1 MQQRNVEGIRKFSK
15 LKSSTATRKAEQAI
29 ERLLNRDMKVN
40 FNTVSLEAGV
50 SKPFLYTQPELRS
63 RIEEL
68 RERTERWGELEPE
81 RSHLHLLERENEK
94 LKQKISKLEQMIQI
108 MRNA

>member
-1 MQQRNVEGIRKFSK
+1 MQQRNVEGIMRFSK
-15 LKSSTATRKAEQAI
+15 LKTNTATRKAEQAI
-29 ERLLNRDMKVN
+29 ESLLNRKLKVN

-68 RERTERWGELEPE
+68 RIQTERWGELASE
-81 RSHLHLLERENEK
+81 RGYALERENER
-94 LKQKISKLEQMIQI
+94 LKRKISKLERMIQNL
-108 MRNA
+108 RDA